1 MCFEMD
7 NVSHYAS
14 APVTL
19 ACKSGQTLYTGCH
32 RYGNK
37 SINCSFAAELFLS
50 QPISLIELTGRY
62 PHVWLETSVVFLSIL
77 GDEDEEDDE
86 CDDIACSI
94 CQDETSEEPNEI
106 VICDKCGQG
115 MPCIGTTR
123 LVLTNDA
130 NVLVVTQATTSCA
143 TRPSLMLLLS
153 TPTTNG
159 FALNV
164 KSLLSQRCGLFSI
177 EPFRGQW
184 TAYVLG
190 VAGLH

>member
-115 MPCIGTTR
+115 MSCIGTTGW
-123 LVLTNDA
+123 
-130 NVLVVTQATTSCA
+130 C
-143 TRPSLMLLLS
+143 
-153 TPTTNG
+153 
-159 FALNV
+159 
-164 KSLLSQRCGLFSI
+164 
-177 EPFRGQW
+177 
-184 TAYVLG
+184 
-190 VAGLH
+190 